1 MESLE
6 HNWGNI
12 SPTIC
17 TNMLIFGKDT
27 FLVLISL
34 MISTNLISSQILI
47 FVTSHFTTLYRQ
59 KQAIKEFDFWQHL
72 GANVIKNELN
82 MQFQEYLT
90 RVGSH

>member
-17 TNMLIFGKDT
+17 TNMLILGKDT

-47 FVTSHFTTLYRQ
+47 FVTSHFTTLFSRQ
-59 KQAIKEFDFWQHL
+59 KQGEQNEFRI
-72 GANVIKNELN
+72 V
-82 MQFQEYLT
+82 
-90 RVGSH
+90 

>member
-6 HNWGNI
+6 HNCSNI

-17 TNMLIFGKDT
+17 TNMLILGKDT

-47 FVTSHFTTLYRQ
+47 FTLYNSISVASSSLIP
-59 KQAIKEFDFWQHL
+59 KQS
-72 GANVIKNELN
+72 
-82 MQFQEYLT
+82 T
-90 RVGSH
+90 VGLPLLV